1 MEAQGGLLLLD
12 KPVGPTSHD
21 VVSKVRRA
29 AGLRRVG
36 HAGTLDPFAS
46 GLLFLLLG
54 PATRLSEYLLGL
66 DKTYLATARLGVET
80 TTCDPEGDVV
90 EESGGWEEL
99 DRYGVEDA
107 LAAFRGE
114 ILQEPPVYSSKK
126 IRGEAAHRRV
136 RRGETVTLKEVP
148 VTVHEIRLLDLSLP
162 LIRFH
167 VRCSSG
173 TYVRSLARDLGRKL
187 EVGAYLTDLRRT
199 RIGSVPVEEALPLS
213 ALEEGS
219 SWKERILTPT
229 QALSHLPSVSVD
241 LEEAGRLRQGQKVE
255 VRDGDLSRESP
266 IRVVHD
272 GDLVAVGV
280 VREDGLWPRKV
291 FGA

>member
-54 PATRLSEYLLGL
+54 PATRLSEYFLGL
-66 DKTYLATARLGVET
+66 DKTYLATARLGMET
-80 TTCDPEGDVV
+80 TTCDPEGEVA
-90 EESGGWEEL
+90 EESQEWQGL
-99 DRYGVEDA
+99 DRQRVEDA
-107 LAAFRGE
+107 LATFRGG
-114 ILQEPPVYSSKK
+114 ILQVPPVYSAKK

-136 RRGETVTLKEVP
+136 RRGEAVTLREVP
-148 VTVHEIRLLDLSLP
+148 VTVYEIRLLEMALP
-162 LIRFH
+162 LVRFQL
-167 VRCSSG
+167 RCSSG

-187 EVGAYLTDLRRT
+187 GVGGYLTELRRT
-199 RIGSVPVEEALPLS
+199 RIGSVSVEEALPLS
-213 ALEEGS
+213 ALEEEP
-219 SWKERILTPT
+219 SWKEEIIPPAR
-229 QALSHLPSVSVD
+229 ALSHLPSVFVD
-241 LEEAGRLRQGQKVE
+241 SEEAGRLRQGQKIGI
-255 VRDGDLSRESP
+255 RDGDLSRESTV
-266 IRVVHD
+266 RVIQD
-272 GDLVAVGV
+272 GELVAVGV